1 MQRTVRCARG
11 RSLLFGGVPAAGVPP
26 ACLEQ
31 ERPAGAVRAA
41 PMTQDQQG
49 DSPPL
54 DEPRTRVI
62 TTSVT
67 YRAEAVVLTVAGEID
82 VSTADELEVAIDAVL
97 NHRPPAFI
105 IDLSDVEFLAS
116 VGLRLLF
123 AANEQAE
130 IPGRFAV
137 VADSPVTRKPI
148 QLTDL
153 DKIFALFSTLDDAV
167 RSLKDNSPG

>member
-1 MQRTVRCARG
+1 M
-11 RSLLFGGVPAAGVPP
+11 S
-26 ACLEQ
+26 
-31 ERPAGAVRAA
+31 
-41 PMTQDQQG
+41 QDQHG
-49 DSPPL
+49 DSQPLNEPP
-54 DEPRTRVI
+54 TSVI

-67 YRAEAVVLTVAGEID
+67 YRAGLVVLTVAGDID
-82 VSTADELEVAIDAVL
+82 LSTADELEVAIDAVL

-105 IDLSDVEFLAS
+105 IDLSAVEFLAS

-123 AANEQAE
+123 TTNERAE

-137 VADSPVTRKPI
+137 VADSPATRKPI

-167 RSLKDNSPG
+167 RSLRDSSLNQAD